1 MTTSPDMSLQPP
13 ESPDK
18 IEVEVAY
25 ARPDKQKI
33 IALSVARGTT
43 ALEAAELSGICGEF
57 PEIDLGQAKLG
68 LFGKHFGTKG
78 MKPAEQYA
86 LREHDRVEIYRP
98 LIADPKEVRRRRAE
112 KAKKQK
118 S

>member
-1 MTTSPDMSLQPP
+1 MS
-13 ESPDK
+13 EVEK
-18 IEVEVAY
+18 IEVEVAF

-33 IALSVARGTT
+33 ITLTVAAGTT
-43 ALEAAELSGICGEF
+43 ALEAAAASGITQEF
-57 PEIDLGQAKLG
+57 PEIDLATAKLG

-78 MKPAEQYA
+78 VKPADQYV

-112 KAKKQK
+112 KAKSGKG
-118 S
+118 

>member
-1 MTTSPDMSLQPP
+1 MTDHPT
-13 ESPDK
+13 

-33 IALSVARGTT
+33 ITLSVAPGTT
-43 ALEAAELSGICGEF
+43 ASEAVSLSGITKEF
-57 PEIDLGQAKLG
+57 PEIDLGTAKLG

-78 MKPAEQYA
+78 IKAADEYVLQ
-86 LREHDRVEIYRP
+86 HWDRVEIYRP

-112 KAKKQK
+112 KAKAEKQAAAK
-118 S
+118 KP